1 MRVVEATIAVVII
14 LTALVFLSAQRSVPD
29 NRDIGLVLP
38 GLLDEIARNLT
49 LRENVAED
57 LDEEEIE
64 EFVEI
69 SLRARMENPAL
80 SFSVE
85 ICNVS
90 EMCFLEPYPDTEQD
104 IFASERVI
112 SGSIKNETFDPKK
125 VKVFMWRSDS

>member
-49 LRENVAED
+49 LRENVAEN

-80 SFSVE
+80 SITVE

-112 SGSIKNETFDPKK
+112 SGSIKNETFYPKK